1 MIRFEC
7 DYGEGAHPR
16 ILERM
21 VETNMAQTPGYS
33 EDEFCDRA
41 RAYIRRAC
49 GRDDVDVHF
58 LVGGTQTNMTVIAA
72 ALRPYQGAVAAVTG
86 HINVHETGA
95 IEATGHKVLA
105 LECSDGKIRAGQIEA
120 LVHAHREDSSFEH
133 MVQPGLV
140 YISFPTEN
148 GTIYSKKELEE
159 IYKVCCNEGLY
170 LFIDGARLGYGLTC
184 PENDLTMADLARLC
198 DVFYIGGTKVG
209 AMFGEAVVIG
219 NETLKKDFRYM
230 IKQRGGMLAKGR
242 LLGIQ
247 FLTLFEEKRY
257 FEISAHASRLAEK
270 IHDELKDMGVK
281 FYVDSPS
288 NQQFVILPDAVLEKL
303 KDDFAFEYQAR
314 VDDAHSAVRICT
326 CWATKE
332 ENVEALLAALRG
344 LLR

>member
-1 MIRFEC
+1 M
-7 DYGEGAHPR
+7 
-16 ILERM
+16 
-21 VETNMAQTPGYS
+21 S
-33 EDEFCDRA
+33 
-41 RAYIRRAC
+41 
-49 GRDDVDVHF
+49 GRGKKF
-58 LVGGTQTNMTVIAA
+58 LALGVAVVLCLAA
-72 ALRPYQGAVAAVTG
+72 AAQMGSLFHWKVTCTPAAFAESSRRLSNPDRGFYYIYGYRITDEPVDYATDLRDRTREDDATRLGMMQ
-86 HINVHETGA
+86 INLREYRTGA
-95 IEATGHKVLA
+95 ISE
-105 LECSDGKIRAGQIEA
+105 E
-120 LVHAHREDSSFEH
+120 
-133 MVQPGLV
+133 V
-140 YISFPTEN
+140 YISNPTEI
-148 GTIYSKKELEE
+148 GTIYKKAELEA
-159 IYKVCCNEGLY
+159 IYDVCKERGLY
-170 LFIDGARLGYGLTC
+170 LFLDGARLGYGLTC
-184 PENDLTMADLARLC
+184 RENDLTLADVAALT

-209 AMFGEAVVIG
+209 ALFGEAVVIT
-219 NETLKKDFRYM
+219 NEELKRDFRYNM
-230 IKQRGGMLAKGR
+230 KQRGGMLAKGR

-247 FLTLFEEKRY
+247 FLTLFEENRY

>member
-1 MIRFEC
+1 MLRFEC
-7 DYGEGAHPR
+7 DYGEGAAPAV
-16 ILERM
+16 LELLQK
-21 VETNMAQTPGYS
+21 TNFDQTPGYG
-33 EDEFCDRA
+33 EDEYCAKAAAQIKRLCDA
-41 RAYIRRAC
+41 PDA
-49 GRDDVDVHF
+49 DVHF
-58 LVGGTQTNMTVIAA
+58 FVGATQANLTVIAA
-72 ALRPYQGAVAAVTG
+72 ALKPWQGVLCADSG
-86 HINVHETGA
+86 HIHVHETGS
-95 IEATGHKVLA
+95 IEATGHKCLA
-105 LECSDGKIRAGQIEA
+105 LPGKNGKITARQIRKAVEEHRANA
-120 LVHAHREDSSFEH
+120 SHEH
-133 MVQPGLV
+133 EVQPGMV
-140 YISFPTEN
+140 YISNPTEV
-148 GTIYSKKELEE
+148 GTLYNKEELTDISAACYEL
-159 IYKVCCNEGLY
+159 GLY
-170 LFIDGARLGYGLTC
+170 LFVDGARMAYGLTS
-184 PENDLTMADLARLC
+184 PANDLSLQDYAALC
-198 DVFYIGGTKVG
+198 DVFYLGGTKCG
-209 AMFGEAVVIG
+209 ALFGEAVVIT
-219 NETLKKDFRYM
+219 NDDLKPDFRYL

-247 FLTLFEEKRY
+247 FLTLFEENRY

>member
-1 MIRFEC
+1 MISFRN
-7 DYGEGAHPR
+7 DYSEGAHPQVLAA
-16 ILERM
+16 LEKNNLI
-21 VETNMAQTPGYS
+21 TTCGYS
-33 EDEFCDRA
+33 MDCFCDEAKDIVRA
-41 RAYIRRAC
+41 RFSCPQA
-49 GRDDVDVHF
+49 DVHF
-58 LVGGTQTNMTVIAA
+58 MVGGTIANTTVIAA
-72 ALRPYQGAVAAVTG
+72 ALRPWEGVIAADTG

-95 IEATGHKVLA
+95 IEASGHKICA
-105 LECSDGKIRAGQIEA
+105 IEA
-120 LVHAHREDSSFEH
+120 PSGKLTPALVREVMRRHCDGQDEH
-133 MVQPGLV
+133 MVLPRMV
-140 YISFPTEN
+140 YISDATEL
-148 GTIYSKKELEE
+148 GTIYTKSELSALHD
-159 IYKVCCNEGLY
+159 VCREYGLY
-170 LFIDGARLGYGLTC
+170 LFLDGARLGYGLTC
-184 PENDLTMADLARLC
+184 RENDLTLADVAALT

-209 AMFGEAVVIG
+209 ALFGEAVVIT
-219 NETLKKDFRYM
+219 NEELKRDFRYNM
-230 IKQRGGMLAKGR
+230 KQRGGMLAKGR

-314 VDDAHSAVRICT
+314 VDDTHSAVRICT

>member
-1 MIRFEC
+1 MIHFEC
-7 DYGEGAHPR
+7 DYTQGAHPK
-16 ILERM
+16 IIEMLA
-21 VETNMAQTPGYS
+21 ETNMEQTTGYG
-33 EDEFCDRA
+33 EDGHCERA
-41 RAYIRRAC
+41 RQMILEKCRNKDAY
-49 GRDDVDVHF
+49 VQF
-58 LVGGTQTNMTVIAA
+58 LVGGTQANTTVIAA
-72 ALRPYQGAVAAVTG
+72 ALRPWQGVISADTG

-95 IEATGHKVLA
+95 IEATGHKVIA
-105 LECSDGKIRAGQIEA
+105 LSNKDGKIAAEQIDA
-120 LVHAHREDSSFEH
+120 CCREHFSSGNAKH
-133 MVQPGLV
+133 MVQPGMV
-140 YISFPTEN
+140 YVSNPTEY
-148 GTIYSKKELEE
+148 GTLYTKAELEA
-159 IYKVCCNEGLY
+159 IGKVCRKYDLI
-170 LFIDGARLGYGLTC
+170 LFVDGARMAYGLGA
-184 PENDLTMADLARLC
+184 EGNDLTLADYAAIS
-198 DVFYIGGTKVG
+198 DVFYIGGTKAG
-209 AMFGEAVVIG
+209 ALFGEAVVITD
-219 NETLKKDFRYM
+219 ERLKKDFRYM
-230 IKQRGGMLAKGR
+230 IKRQGGMLAKGR

-314 VDDAHSAVRICT
+314 VDDTHSAVRICT